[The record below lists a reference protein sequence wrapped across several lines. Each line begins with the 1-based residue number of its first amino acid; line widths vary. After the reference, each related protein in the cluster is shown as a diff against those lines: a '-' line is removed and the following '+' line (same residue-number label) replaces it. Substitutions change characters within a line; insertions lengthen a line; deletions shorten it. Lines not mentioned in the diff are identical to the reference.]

1 MAAAAD
7 TAPDPGSVAQIF
19 PHKKKAPFGAAA
31 EVLRQRGPVGGW
43 QRYEEATMCQ
53 RRPADPTDPGDAA
66 DLSIMGYFRIEPAIY
81 PRAGFVFPCTF
92 AHGLRKINSFLTK
105 ARESLGL
112 R

>member
-1 MAAAAD
+1 MC
-7 TAPDPGSVAQIF
+7 
-19 PHKKKAPFGAAA
+19 FGK
-31 EVLRQRGPVGGW
+31 RGPVGDW

-66 DLSIMGYFRIEPAIY
+66 DLRHGVFLRLTGNL
-81 PRAGFVFPCTF
+81 PRAGHLLSTITL
-92 AHGLRKINSFLTK
+92 AQELMKINSFLTK